1 MLLGR
6 SAERARL
13 DDLLG
18 RCRLGTGGAMV
29 LDGEAGIGK
38 TALLDY
44 AAGIA
49 TGMRV
54 LRGRGIESESCLPF
68 HGLWDLL
75 QPVLDRLPTIPSA
88 QAAALEQAFA
98 LAAAEGHDR
107 FSAFVA
113 VHSLL
118 TSASEVEPIV
128 VICDDV
134 HWIDVVSA
142 EALLF
147 TARRIAQ
154 DPIAI
159 LFGARTGEHPHLDF
173 VGVPTLTVSGLDRR
187 TSADL
192 LAACAG
198 RTLAPKTEDRLIRAA
213 AGNPLA
219 MTEAVAMLSPAQLSG
234 EQELPDP
241 LPAGQTIASG
251 LARILGGQPASA
263 RQALAVAAA
272 SDTGELRPI
281 LSALT
286 VLGLGADDLQVMEG
300 KRVISIGNE
309 RLEFRHPLLRAAAY
323 DLASADE
330 RRSAHRALAG
340 AMTGRADSASRAWHL
355 AAAAIGP
362 DELAAQALEAA
373 ALDAQARGDLNSAA
387 AAFDKASSLSAARE
401 MRVRRSMSAATALS
415 MVGRVPEAIHL
426 LDRAAGE
433 TADPV
438 QLAAIRSLRG
448 VAGTWSGRPRE
459 AHDNLVAEA
468 LEVMNVDPAS
478 AASMLTI
485 ATINRYTTG
494 DIKEALKTARL
505 SRTALRKSGGR
516 NLVRGELF
524 YLSAL
529 LLSGKGTSVKRGLMK
544 IAGSM
549 NEIDIADSALDIGML
564 GLDLI
569 WLEEYEL
576 ARQKL
581 EHLLSRAREAGAIG
595 VLVYPMTVVSELE
608 FRTGNWPSSF
618 VAATEAV
625 TLGTEFKQ
633 VNALTYAL
641 VTLARIEAAMGQD
654 AESRL
659 HSEAAS
665 SLAAEL
671 DTGSIIT
678 YASSVEGFRALGNN
692 RPEEAVA
699 HLAMLPDYVVGNG
712 MGNPNAVQWRPDLI
726 EAAVLC
732 GRQDLARQ
740 QLEIF
745 EAERD
750 RTGSQWAAITS
761 ARCRGLLADDDGF
774 EGHFLRALDGH
785 PAFAA
790 P

>member
-1 MLLGR
+1 
-6 SAERARL
+6 
-13 DDLLG
+13 
-18 RCRLGTGGAMV
+18 
-29 LDGEAGIGK
+29 
-38 TALLDY
+38 
-44 AAGIA
+44 
-49 TGMRV
+49 
-54 LRGRGIESESCLPF
+54 
-68 HGLWDLL
+68 
-75 QPVLDRLPTIPSA
+75 
-88 QAAALEQAFA
+88 
-98 LAAAEGHDR
+98 
-107 FSAFVA
+107 
-113 VHSLL
+113 
-118 TSASEVEPIV
+118 
-128 VICDDV
+128 
-134 HWIDVVSA
+134 
-142 EALLF
+142 
-147 TARRIAQ
+147 
-154 DPIAI
+154 
-159 LFGARTGEHPHLDF
+159 
-173 VGVPTLTVSGLDRR
+173 
-187 TSADL
+187 
-192 LAACAG
+192 
-198 RTLAPKTEDRLIRAA
+198 
-213 AGNPLA
+213 
-219 MTEAVAMLSPAQLSG
+219 
-234 EQELPDP
+234 
-241 LPAGQTIASG
+241 
-251 LARILGGQPASA
+251 
-263 RQALAVAAA
+263 
-272 SDTGELRPI
+272 
-281 LSALT
+281 
-286 VLGLGADDLQVMEG
+286 
-300 KRVISIGNE
+300 VISIGNE

-549 NEIDIADSALDIGML
+549 NEIDIADSALDVGML

-569 WLEEYEL
+569 WLEEFEL

-790 P
+790 PFEDARTLLAFGRRLRRQGRRMEARERLLAALAQFDALGARPWANSTQAELAASGMRAAPRKRPDPMRLTAQEMQVAILVAEGATNRDAAARMFLSPRTIESHLRRVYSKLGLRSRTELLRWVNAQGQLPRPA